1 MWIRLIFLLICM
13 ALAACAPAQGAAI
26 PYVDLRVRTP
36 LPQVAPAELTHLRV
50 GVAAILS
57 PQGTVESYSELT
69 SYLAEKLGR
78 PVDLLQRRTYAELN
92 DMVEADQ
99 VDLAFICTNAY
110 VVGNE
115 HFGMELLLAPEING
129 ESVYRSQL
137 IVPVDSDADT
147 MTDLRD
153 RVFAFTDPM
162 SFTGRIYA
170 VYLLQQI
177 GETPE
182 QFFQRTFYTYS
193 HDRAIEAVADGV
205 ADGAAVDS
213 LVLDYALQRD
223 PGLAER
229 IRIIHTSEAFGIP
242 PVVVPATLP
251 PRQKLQLRNLLR
263 TMHEDSEGRVV
274 LHELGIDRFV
284 EVDDAAYNGVR
295 AIVHAT
301 GIGE

>member
-137 IVPVDSDADT
+137 IVPAT
-147 MTDLRD
+147 AT
-153 RVFAFTDPM
+153 
-162 SFTGRIYA
+162 
-170 VYLLQQI
+170 Q
-177 GETPE
+177 TP
-182 QFFQRTFYTYS
+182 
-193 HDRAIEAVADGV
+193 
-205 ADGAAVDS
+205 
-213 LVLDYALQRD
+213 
-223 PGLAER
+223 
-229 IRIIHTSEAFGIP
+229 
-242 PVVVPATLP
+242 
-251 PRQKLQLRNLLR
+251 
-263 TMHEDSEGRVV
+263 
-274 LHELGIDRFV
+274 
-284 EVDDAAYNGVR
+284 
-295 AIVHAT
+295 
-301 GIGE
+301 